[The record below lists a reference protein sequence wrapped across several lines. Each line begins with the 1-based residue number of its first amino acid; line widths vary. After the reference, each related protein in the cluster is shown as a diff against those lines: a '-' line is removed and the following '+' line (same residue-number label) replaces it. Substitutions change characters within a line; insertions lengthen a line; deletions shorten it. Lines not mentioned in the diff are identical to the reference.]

1 MSTQNIIIKLD
12 NVSKSFDAIQIV
24 SNLNMQVN
32 DKEFISILGPSGCG
46 KTTILK
52 LIAGLE
58 DVDKG
63 VISLSGEVVSN
74 QKFTLAPD
82 KRKIG
87 MVFQDYALFPHLSVE
102 ENIAFGLRG
111 GVKKNKKKVFEMIE
125 LVKLE
130 GKEKQM
136 PYKLSGGEQQ
146 RVAVARALAPE
157 PSVILLDESFASLD
171 AKLRLQLRDMIY
183 AIFRAK
189 GVTSILVTHDQSE
202 AFAFSDK
209 VFLVRDGKILQYG
222 SPREIYENPSSDW
235 VASFVGETNIL
246 NFESAGSCFE
256 SIVGRG
262 IKQKENE
269 QIIIRPEDI
278 CLEEN
283 KSNSN
288 GVIFRVQY
296 LGDKEFVF
304 VRMQDGC
311 SIKVRMDKNHRFYKE
326 QKVKLTA
333 KKYYT
338 FSASSLD

>member
-1 MSTQNIIIKLD
+1 MNTKNIAIELK
-12 NVSKSFDAIQIV
+12 NVNKSFDKIPIV

-58 DVDKG
+58 DVDNG
-63 VISLSGEVVSN
+63 SIELSSEVVSN
-74 QKFTLAPD
+74 KKFTLPPD

-111 GVKKNKKKVFEMIE
+111 GVKKNREKVVEMIE
-125 LVKLE
+125 LMKLQN
-130 GKEKQM
+130 KEKQM

-146 RVAVARALAPE
+146 RVAVGRALAPD
-157 PSVILLDESFASLD
+157 PSIILLDESFGSLD
-171 AKLRLQLRDMIY
+171 AKLRLQLREMIY
-183 AIFRAK
+183 NIFRSK
-189 GVTSILVTHDQSE
+189 GVTAILVTHDQSE
-202 AFAFSDK
+202 AFSFSDK
-209 VFLVRDGKILQYG
+209 VFLVRDGKILQNG
-222 SPREIYENPSSDW
+222 SPREIYENPSSNW

-246 NFESAGSCFE
+246 SFEGSGSCFE
-256 SIVGRG
+256 SIVENNV
-262 IKQKENE
+262 KQKQNE

-278 CLEEN
+278 FMEN
-283 KSNSN
+283 NEQDYN
-288 GVIFRVQY
+288 GVISRIQY

-304 VRMQDGC
+304 VKMQDGC
-311 SIKVRMDKNHRFYKE
+311 IMKVRMDKNHEFSKT

-338 FSASSLD
+338 FSASNLE